1 MTNFRLATVFWAACL
16 AGAMAAGGCASS
28 SKSNATGEKGGSV
41 GGSVNRAASKTS
53 EGFSDAA
60 LTPLEDL
67 NLRRVP
73 IPPLLDAIAS
83 PYEPVKDRSC
93 KGIGA
98 EVAALTNILGA
109 DVDVPEPTEDMKDKA
124 ADGAAKLA
132 LNEVS
137 DVAGGFIPYRSIVR
151 FATGASEHERKLRA
165 AYERGMRKRAY
176 LKGIGASLGCA
187 PPAAPSPYVPAKAP
201 EIEYRTP

>member
-1 MTNFRLATVFWAACL
+1 MLAS
-16 AGAMAAGGCASS
+16 GCASS
-28 SKSNATGEKGGSV
+28 GKSGETPKGKSSV
-41 GGSVNRAASKTS
+41 SGSVNRAASKTS

-60 LTPLEDL
+60 LTPLGDL

-73 IPPLLDAIAS
+73 IPALLEAIKS
-83 PYEPVKDRSC
+83 PYEPVADRSC

-98 EVAALTNILGA
+98 EITTLTSILGS

-151 FATGASEHERKLRA
+151 FASGASEHERKLRA

-176 LKGIGASLGCA
+176 LKGMGASLGCA
-187 PPAAPSPYVPAKAP
+187 PPAAPAPYIPPSTP